1 MAFTIA
7 IMKNRKA
14 SLSRNQ
20 MMPGTSVK
28 GAMLNGGNQPPRN
41 RMLISPHSMIT
52 FMYSA
57 RKKSR
62 KGPEEYSTKNPATSS
77 DSASSRSKG
86 GRWVSARDET
96 KKITNMGNRME
107 KTFQCAKANTPWVCC
122 ASTIWDR
129 LSEPANNNTVI
140 ITKPIETS

>member
-14 SLSRNQ
+14 SLPRNQ
-20 MMPGTSVK
+20 KMPSTGMFRGQILIGDS
-28 GAMLNGGNQPPRN
+28 QPPRN
-41 RMLISPHSMIT
+41 RIDISPHSMMT

-62 KGPEEYSTKNPATSS
+62 NGPEEYSTKKPATSS
-77 DSASSRSKG
+77 LSASSKSKG

-96 KKITNMGNRME
+96 KKIISIGNRME
-107 KTFQCAKANTPWVCC
+107 KMFQFAN
-122 ASTIWDR
+122 AYHDA
-129 LSEPANNNTVI
+129 LSWA
-140 ITKPIETS
+140 